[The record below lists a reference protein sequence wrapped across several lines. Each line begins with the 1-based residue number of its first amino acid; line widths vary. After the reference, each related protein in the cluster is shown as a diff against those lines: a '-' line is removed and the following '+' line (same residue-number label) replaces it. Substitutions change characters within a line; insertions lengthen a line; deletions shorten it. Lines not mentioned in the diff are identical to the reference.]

1 MVKAVTTSMMIDSP
15 LISLPS
21 LHSFTEMNV
30 SNRDREKRDRHKD
43 VNQVL
48 HDLSPESVEPD
59 WSNLFGCEWSHMPP
73 AHIAIRGRPPA
84 TPPFP
89 RRLIADGR
97 EVHNSAP

>member
-73 AHIAIRGRPPA
+73 AHIAIRAAHLPLHDFLAG
-84 TPPFP
+84 
-89 RRLIADGR
+89 
-97 EVHNSAP
+97 